1 VTDWLLALVPTWG
14 PWLLAACTYL
24 ACLALPVPASILLLA
39 AGGFAAAGDL
49 SLPAAAGATLAAAFL
64 GDQTMYAVG
73 RRGGAGL
80 LDRMGSRAQPI
91 ARARDLLARR
101 GEVVEFRSRWPIS
114 ALGPYVNLAAGASGI
129 VWARFTTRGLL
140 GEAVWLGLYLGLGY
154 AFTGSLE
161 GNLEAASALA
171 VRVLLALGVG
181 AVAVGLGLWLRVAIR
196 AERPTP

>member
-1 VTDWLLALVPTWG
+1 MTEWLLGLVPAWG

-49 SLPAAAGATLAAAFL
+49 SLMAAICATLAAAFL

-73 RRGGAGL
+73 RHGGAGL

-101 GEVVEFRSRWPIS
+101 GAVVVFLSRWLIS
-114 ALGPYVNLAAGASGI
+114 ALGPYVNLAAGASGLA
-129 VWARFTTRGLL
+129 WARFTLWGLL

-154 AFTGSLE
+154 VFT
-161 GNLEAASALA
+161 GNLEAASAFAL
-171 VRVLLALGVG
+171 RILLFLGVA
-181 AVAVGLGLWLRVAIR
+181 AVALGLGLWLRTAIR
-196 AERPTP
+196 ADQAGT